1 MQETSRSQTAV
12 DGARIGARL
21 DALPFTRLHAAM
33 VVICALGLVSDVMEA
48 ALSNVLSAIF
58 ITPGQPV
65 AGYQLPLL
73 LASVFIGG
81 AIGAPLLGLFADR
94 FGRRTAL
101 SSTLLLLT
109 ITSLF
114 AAAGNDLDWLTV
126 FRILSG
132 LALGAFPPLAVA
144 YLSDV
149 LPPKRRGASI
159 LIWGAIGFLGAPAVI
174 FLVRWLTPLQPFGIE
189 GWRWALF
196 AGSALSFVTCLLF
209 LLLPESPR
217 WLASIG
223 AFAEAD
229 AILGRFEQ
237 AAGIPAGGNASVA
250 DQRNATIAQDPPSSM
265 RDAPPRRHL
274 ALMSAMYFLS
284 PWPTVGFPLL
294 AGAVMVQKGFRMS
307 DSLLYLGIAMAGP
320 TLGTLAASSV
330 ADRVER
336 RTALVLCALL
346 MAVFGMTFAIGTE
359 PWVLVAS
366 GLAVNLTGSI
376 YITALGIYS
385 AELFPTH
392 LRATASSSAW
402 AVNRVASA
410 LVPLALLP
418 LLRGS
423 GVIAMFLV
431 LTAALFASV
440 AILMSFGPRGLAGRA
455 VK

>member
-1 MQETSRSQTAV
+1 
-12 DGARIGARL
+12 
-21 DALPFTRLHAAM
+21 
-33 VVICALGLVSDVMEA
+33 
-48 ALSNVLSAIF
+48 
-58 ITPGQPV
+58 
-65 AGYQLPLL
+65 
-73 LASVFIGG
+73 
-81 AIGAPLLGLFADR
+81 
-94 FGRRTAL
+94 
-101 SSTLLLLT
+101 
-109 ITSLF
+109 
-114 AAAGNDLDWLTV
+114 
-126 FRILSG
+126 
-132 LALGAFPPLAVA
+132 
-144 YLSDV
+144 
-149 LPPKRRGASI
+149 
-159 LIWGAIGFLGAPAVI
+159 
-174 FLVRWLTPLQPFGIE
+174 
-189 GWRWALF
+189 
-196 AGSALSFVTCLLF
+196 
-209 LLLPESPR
+209 
-217 WLASIG
+217 
-223 AFAEAD
+223 
-229 AILGRFEQ
+229 
-237 AAGIPAGGNASVA
+237 
-250 DQRNATIAQDPPSSM
+250 
-265 RDAPPRRHL
+265 
-274 ALMSAMYFLS
+274 
-284 PWPTVGFPLL
+284 
-294 AGAVMVQKGFRMS
+294 MS

-366 GLAVNLTGSI
+366 GLAFNLTGSI